1 MGLFCPKNN
10 VGANLIKI
18 GTYIHV
24 VLYTFYHVYKFQEDL
39 YRTILKCDFMRSD
52 EIS

>member
-18 GTYIHV
+18 GTHI
-24 VLYTFYHVYKFQEDL
+24 VLYMFYHVYKFQEDL
-39 YRTILKCDFMRSD
+39 YRTIFSKMRFY
-52 EIS
+52 EK